1 MKKIGLLLAG
11 ILISFFGYS
20 QEDTTNQG
28 PWKTGGNFGL
38 QFSQAAYSNWQAGGT
53 NSLTANSLVSL
64 FANYEKGKWT
74 WKNQLDMAYGL
85 SFQDSIFNKT
95 DDRFEL
101 NSRLDRKISK
111 VWSFSG
117 IFNFRTQFTNGY
129 SAPGITEDSLKVSGL
144 FAPAYSQLGLGFTYK
159 PNDKFNLFLSPLTG
173 KFTIVNDTR
182 LSNAGAFGVDPGE
195 ALRVEGG
202 ASLNATYN
210 TDLATNVKMQS
221 RLGLFS
227 NYFENPFQFV
237 DVNAEVLLFMK
248 VNKYIT
254 ANVSLNLIYDHDVRF
269 DTNNDGVAN
278 APRTQFKEVIGVGF
292 VYDFGDV
299 KKG

>member
-1 MKKIGLLLAG
+1 MKRIGLIFAAT
-11 ILISFFGYS
+11 LISFLGFS
-20 QEDTTNQG
+20 QADTATQG
-28 PWKTGGNFGL
+28 PWKTGGNFSL

-53 NSLTANSLVSL
+53 NSLTANGLASL
-64 FANYEKGKWT
+64 FANYEKGKWA

-101 NSRLDRKISK
+101 NSRVDRMLTEH
-111 VWSFSG
+111 WSFSG
-117 IFNFRTQFTNGY
+117 LLNFRTQFTNGY
-129 SAPGITEDSLKVSGL
+129 SEPGVTEDSLKVSGL
-144 FAPAYSQLGLGFTYK
+144 FAPAYSMLGIGFTYK

-173 KFTIVNDTR
+173 KFTFVNDTR
-182 LSNAGAFGVDPGE
+182 LSNMGAFGVEPGE
-195 ALRVEGG
+195 TFRAEGG

-210 TDLATNVKMQS
+210 SQLATNVKMQS

-237 DVNAEVLLFMK
+237 DVNAEVLFFLK

-269 DTNNDGVAN
+269 DTNDDGIAN
-278 APRTQFKEVIGVGF
+278 APRTQFKEVLGIGF
-292 VYDFGDV
+292 VYNFGDV
-299 KKG
+299 KK